1 MHNSDDVVYLL
12 SFRKPNQNKPKSY
25 PCKDYDESVSA
36 LAEHGGT
43 VNMSTY
49 HHYNLG
55 NTDTA
60 AQFTDPHILDR
71 SRAAVEAGV
80 AANAAAARGAPV
92 WLGEGATASGGGV
105 TGASGTYSA
114 TFIWLDKLGAVGR
127 FGGSGLMRQS
137 LFGGRYA
144 LLDPTTFAPRP
155 TYWVAVLFKQL
166 VCVRYTVVW
175 LL

>member
-1 MHNSDDVVYLL
+1 
-12 SFRKPNQNKPKSY
+12 
-25 PCKDYDESVSA
+25 
-36 LAEHGGT
+36 
-43 VNMSTY
+43 MSTY

-166 VCVRYTVVW
+166 VCVRYTVAW